1 MASIAEAPE
10 RDVLSDGL
18 SRRSVWI
25 AAGIVFLIAFG
36 FRLTGIGWGLPSE
49 NRHQSLHPDEVLIKE
64 VADRTPYLRPG
75 FYNYGTLYLTAL
87 KVGTDMGRS
96 YGWVK
101 EGTSVPRWQTD
112 QDIHRTGRIIS
123 AAAGAATVAIV
134 FATLLMLTGLLG
146 SSVGALSL
154 LVASGHVVHSRF
166 QTSDVMATLFVAAA
180 IHFTV
185 RLLRPQGAPF
195 RQTMAAAVAIG
206 LAAGT
211 KYSGALMIIPLL
223 LAIWWTDPK
232 SFFRTAAIAVV
243 SFVFVFVLATPG
255 IILESSRFWIGFT
268 YELAHSAAG
277 HGIVF
282 ANTASAFAY
291 QISNILEAFGIVPAV
306 LGTVGIAYMAIK
318 RHRWA
323 LILALFMLI
332 YYFTIGRAEVK
343 FLRYVLPLLPILA
356 IGVGVLV
363 GKLHRR
369 GGYYRVATGAAVF
382 LVGASLA
389 GSRGAIA
396 MTGFMARQDPRD
408 QAAAWLDKQNGT
420 IGFVS
425 DPWFYSPPLF
435 PDTGLLSPKARLEAM
450 EQNPRLVRYVSP
462 DGPKLDWD
470 PRLIT
475 GVQPDTIV
483 ISSFEFVDSDRTNQP
498 SLLEFMPLLSESYQ
512 LAAIV
517 WGGEVATPPTGQPGA
532 PVTRES
538 LREIIGSRYPTT
550 HDMMYIQPTICILR
564 KK

>member
-1 MASIAEAPE
+1 MTLAVEVPAGKDILAE
-10 RDVLSDGL
+10 GL
-18 SRRSVWI
+18 PRRGAWI
-25 AAGIVFLIAFG
+25 AAAIVFLLAFAL
-36 FRLTGIGWGLPSE
+36 RLAGIGWGLPTE
-49 NRHQSLHPDEVLIKE
+49 TRHQSLHPDELLIKE
-64 VADRTPYLRPG
+64 VADRMPYLRPG

-87 KVGTDMGRS
+87 KVGADMGRS
-96 YGWVK
+96 YGWVR

-123 AAAGAATVAIV
+123 AAAGAGTVAIV

-146 SSVGALSL
+146 ASVGALSL

-166 QTSDVMATLFVAAA
+166 QTSDVMATFFVAAA
-180 IHFTV
+180 IYFTV
-185 RLLRPQGAPF
+185 RLLQGAPF
-195 RQTMAAAVAIG
+195 RQTVAAAVAIG

-232 SFFRTAAIAVV
+232 SFFRAGAIAVV

-255 IILESSRFWIGFT
+255 IILESSRFWSGFT

-282 ANTASAFAY
+282 ANTASAFVY
-291 QISNILEAFGIVPAV
+291 QIGNILEAFGIVPAV
-306 LGTVGIAYMAIK
+306 LGTVGIAYMAFK

-323 LILALFMLI
+323 LMLALFMLI

-343 FLRYVLPLLPILA
+343 FLRYALPLLPILA

-363 GKLHRR
+363 GKLHKR

-389 GSRGAIA
+389 GSRGAIT

-408 QAAAWLDKQNGT
+408 QAAAWLGRHNGT

-435 PDTGLLSPKARLEAM
+435 PDTG
-450 EQNPRLVRYVSP
+450 
-462 DGPKLDWD
+462 
-470 PRLIT
+470 
-475 GVQPDTIV
+475 
-483 ISSFEFVDSDRTNQP
+483 
-498 SLLEFMPLLSESYQ
+498 
-512 LAAIV
+512 
-517 WGGEVATPPTGQPGA
+517 
-532 PVTRES
+532 
-538 LREIIGSRYPTT
+538 
-550 HDMMYIQPTICILR
+550 
-564 KK
+564 